1 MPTIYIYEEKCRF
14 CPEIVRNAIL
24 LNEEGKTIQLG
35 DMNERQ
41 RNIAIQYGITTKRVK
56 KSDGQEK
63 TVAICPRCKN
73 VPFPL
78 EFRDLRNLHITPNVQ
93 IDLDN
98 QDNIVKESINKNFK

>member
-24 LNEEGKTIQLG
+24 LNEDGETLQLG

-41 RNIAIQYGITTKRVK
+41 RNIAIQYGIATKRVK

-63 TVAICPRCKN
+63 IVTICPRCQN
-73 VPFPL
+73 VPFSL
-78 EFRDLRNLHITPNVQ
+78 KFRDLHDLHITPNVQ

-98 QDNIVKESINKNFK
+98 QDNIIKETINKNFR